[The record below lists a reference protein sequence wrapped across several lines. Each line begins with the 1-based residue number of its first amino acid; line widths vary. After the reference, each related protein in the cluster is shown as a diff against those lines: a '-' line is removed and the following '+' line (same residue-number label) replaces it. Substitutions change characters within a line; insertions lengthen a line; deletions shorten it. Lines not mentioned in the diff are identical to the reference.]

1 MDKIYYVNTETYDKK
16 ILYLKSYLMTDLI
29 IVLIFFLYMKLN
41 MVTKR
46 KVDQLHPLLNYGNEA
61 NIIEKKMIL
70 LSILLH
76 KSKIIIYTVYYNLQI

>member
-1 MDKIYYVNTETYDKK
+1 
-16 ILYLKSYLMTDLI
+16 
-29 IVLIFFLYMKLN
+29 

-61 NIIEKKMIL
+61 NIIENKLIL

-76 KSKIIIYTVYYNLQI
+76 KSKIIIHTVCYNLQI